1 MLKSWLS
8 NRTKL
13 LTSVKGLKCKFLL
26 FIFGSLEIIK
36 WLMMIRKIIIS
47 FIVISTALLCTE
59 KLNAAVLTK
68 LIPEE
73 KQDSRSQVADSL
85 KWSVDYLNKL
95 LCSPGEWYFTDYSF
109 RKPIKGVTDYAENDP
124 LDTVVLDIKRLLNN
138 NKVVYLIDRR
148 PQDIRNFKEIRGYV
162 SDEEVGKE
170 IETIKKKVLDSLNIS
185 SIVVPVAI
193 LENELSGAPHVPE
206 GNPEILLRMKKTDLP
221 SGFVANLNSR
231 FASLQVPPGL
241 SNAAIDSIHNQLFIT
256 YRAFYND
263 SVMNAWRERAI
274 FSYRSKYIAGQSDL
288 RINAY
293 KKTVEERNNQVL
305 TAYNDKAVSNVNDSL
320 RIALKYLTIHAEAD
334 SSLIRLVN
342 LKGEKSEFWTANR
355 GMKPLRMFLKN
366 AQNDSLSVVLVNNG
380 KGEVKLVID
389 DAIKLTKFTESQS
402 RSIIFQTKA
411 PDKRL
416 QKVKL
421 TKVVYP
427 AWNFNGN
434 GSVGFT
440 QTSLSNWAK
449 GGESS
454 LALLVMS
461 KYNAN
466 YSKDKTKWENSIEF
480 RYGVSQTKTRGF
492 EKNDDKIELQ
502 SRYGF
507 SAFKKWYYSAETNFR
522 TQIDRGY
529 AFPDKV
535 HPISAFM
542 APGYL
547 TISVGLDYKP
557 NKNFSLFLA
566 PFTSKTTYVTDTAL
580 IKSSTYGLEPGK
592 KKLWEPGIIVKANW
606 HTDLVENI
614 TYDTKGEFFNNY
626 RYNFQKF
633 AFEWEQVVAMRVNR
647 LINVKVM
654 TDLIYDYNTKFP
666 VLDNTGKEIGRKPKW
681 QFKELFTVGLSYKL

>member
-1 MLKSWLS
+1 
-8 NRTKL
+8 
-13 LTSVKGLKCKFLL
+13 
-26 FIFGSLEIIK
+26 
-36 WLMMIRKIIIS
+36 MIRKIVVLI
-47 FIVISTALLCTE
+47 IVISTAALCTQNLHATI
-59 KLNAAVLTK
+59 LNK
-68 LIPEE
+68 PISDK
-73 KQDSRSQVADSL
+73 KQMTCNQIADSL

-95 LCSPGEWYFTDYSF
+95 FNTPSEWYLTDFSF
-109 RKPIKGVTDYAENDP
+109 VKPIKGVINYAENDP
-124 LDTVVLDIKRLLNN
+124 LDTVVLDIKRLLNRD
-138 NKVVYLIDRR
+138 KMVYLIDRR
-148 PQDIRNFKEIRGYV
+148 PQDIRNFKEVRGYI
-162 SDEEVGKE
+162 SDEQIWKE
-170 IETIKKKVLDSLNIS
+170 IEIIKRKVLDSLNIS
-185 SIVVPVAI
+185 SIVVPLLI
-193 LENELSGAPHVPE
+193 LENELSKAPYVPA
-206 GNPEILLRMKKTDLP
+206 GSPDNLRKIKKGGLP
-221 SGFVANLNSR
+221 SEFVNNLENR
-231 FASLQVPPGL
+231 FDLMQMPSGL
-241 SNAAIDSIHNQLFIT
+241 SEAAKDSIHRQLFIT

-263 SVMNAWRERAI
+263 SVLNAWREREI
-274 FSYRSKYIAGQSDL
+274 FSYRNKYINDLSDL
-288 RINAY
+288 RIKAY
-293 KKTVEERNNQVL
+293 RKAVEEHNLHVL
-305 TAYNDKAVSNVNDSL
+305 TGFNDKAVMDVNDSL

-334 SSLIRLVN
+334 SSLVRLVN
-342 LKGEKSEFWTANR
+342 LKNQKAELWTANHQ
-355 GMKPLRMFLKN
+355 MKPFRMFLKN
-366 AQNDSLSVVLVNNG
+366 AQNDSLSVVLLNNG

-402 RSIIFQTKA
+402 HSITLPTKV

-416 QKVKL
+416 KKVKL
-421 TKVVYP
+421 TKIVYP

-454 LALLVMS
+454 LALLVMT

-480 RYGVSQTKTRGF
+480 RYGISQTKTRGF

-529 AFPDKV
+529 AFPDKI

-542 APGYL
+542 SPGYL
-547 TISVGLDYKP
+547 TISFGLDYKP

-566 PFTSKTTYVTDTAL
+566 PFTSKTTYITDTMS
-580 IKSSTYGLEPGK
+580 IKPLTYGLEPGK
-592 KKLWEPGIIVKANW
+592 KKLWEPGIIVKTNW
-606 HTDLVENI
+606 HANLSENI
-614 TYDTKGEFFNNY
+614 TYDTRGEFFNNY

-633 AFEWEQVVAMRVNR
+633 AFEWEQIFVMRVNR

-666 VLDNTGKEIGRKPKW
+666 ILDNTGKEIGREPKW
-681 QFKELFTVGLSYKL
+681 QFKELFTIGLSYRL